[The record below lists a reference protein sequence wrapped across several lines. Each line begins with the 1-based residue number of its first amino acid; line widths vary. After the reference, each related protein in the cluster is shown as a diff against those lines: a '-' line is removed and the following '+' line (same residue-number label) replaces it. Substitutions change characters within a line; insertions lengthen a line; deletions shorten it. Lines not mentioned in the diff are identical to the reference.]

1 MLAIQLNGELRQI
14 QAQQTVADLV
24 TELELANQ
32 TIAIA
37 INRQIVPRGS
47 WSERLLCANDQVEVV
62 RAIGGG

>member
-37 INRQIVPRGS
+37 INRQIVPRSS
-47 WSERLLCANDQVEVV
+47 WTERQLCADDKVEVV

>member
-37 INRQIVPRGS
+37 INRQIVPRSS
-47 WSERLLCANDQVEVV
+47 WAERHLCADDKVEVV

>member
-47 WSERLLCANDQVEVV
+47 WSERLLCADDQVEVV